1 VNAQGWDHALFV
13 CGACGTVIRSDTDR
27 EYIRLVNQH
36 RAECAG
42 RRTDQ

>member
-1 VNAQGWDHALFV
+1 VNAQGWDSAEFV
-13 CGACGTVIRSDTDR
+13 CGRCGAVIVADTDR